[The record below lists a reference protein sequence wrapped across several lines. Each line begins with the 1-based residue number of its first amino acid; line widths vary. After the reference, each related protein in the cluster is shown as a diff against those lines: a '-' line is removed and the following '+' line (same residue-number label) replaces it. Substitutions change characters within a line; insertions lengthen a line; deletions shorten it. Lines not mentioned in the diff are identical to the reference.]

1 MVRSV
6 ETIRKEI
13 KALEETTTTL
23 AAEFDRLY
31 GSYLEVLG
39 QAIRRQVVIA
49 TYHLCTQVYP
59 EAFLGLSV
67 NQREQLQK
75 QIRQL
80 GQEGQTWLKQLMEA
94 PNPEPQAF
102 EDLPA
107 DQQER
112 ISRLTAAL
120 ETLPMDED
128 ESDGK
133 ESEPDGGPETQ
144 DEVSNLQP
152 EGLSN
157 DPETPFNPGEA
168 EDEPGEPEEGTPGGG
183 PAPVLSRRTMDPK
196 SLIQSVIMAAMA
208 DDMQETLT
216 GRPFSGDSL
225 TPTLLAKH
233 HLILEQRIRQILHR
247 VSKKA
252 NHHLKQAQVIP
263 DLPEAVLDAAAEAET
278 GPEKGR
284 SMPNLL
290 NVLVEMAS
298 DMDNDSEEDESMDED
313 EDSMD
318 DQDTMENEDGIQ
330 GMMTHLAAIN
340 LRLSDLEFS
349 DVQSS
354 LWRSKLRTALGRL
367 RKLGKQY
374 QRTQREMAIA
384 EAEQA
389 WRAVWYDDS
398 SE

>member
-157 DPETPFNPGEA
+157 DSETPFNPGEA